1 MENKLSSHKNFAFV
15 TLAFSTLILCAC
27 AVPLHVKDVNADLF
41 ESPEHLEAQ
50 AESLTAQMTVSDTF
64 SHLGLEKNHFRKLS
78 TPEIQLWIYGHSQVQ
93 GTPEDLERFR
103 IIMSGYSA
111 YEMPYKHIQRE
122 GRVSLSGRVIV
133 LKDGHDQNLTVIFN
147 NGLLV
152 KAIVG
157 GNSTVD
163 GEESNFLW
171 SYVGSMAGKAA
182 KGVVP

>member
-1 MENKLSSHKNFAFV
+1 MENNRSNYKIIAFA
-15 TLAFSTLILCAC
+15 TLAFSTLLLCSC
-27 AVPLHVKDVNADLF
+27 AVPLRVSDVNGDLF
-41 ESPEHLEAQ
+41 ESPEHLEAK

-64 SHLGLEKNHFRKLS
+64 AHLGLPKNHFRKLS
-78 TPEIQLWIYGHSQVQ
+78 TPEIQLWIYGNSQVQ

-122 GRVSLSGRVIV
+122 GRVSLSGRVII

-163 GEESNFLW
+163 DEESNTLW
-171 SYVGSMAGKAA
+171 SYVGGMAGKAA